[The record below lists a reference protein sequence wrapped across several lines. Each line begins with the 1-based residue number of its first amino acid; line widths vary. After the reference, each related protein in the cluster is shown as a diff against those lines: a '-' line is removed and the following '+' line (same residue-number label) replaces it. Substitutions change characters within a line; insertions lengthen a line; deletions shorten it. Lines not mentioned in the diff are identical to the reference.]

1 MTAEKPTVVF
11 FPEGA
16 FGPTN
21 NCVGIADVLRRRGAR
36 CVFVV
41 EESFAGTLEAKGF
54 EEARMRLKPPPEVEE
69 EPGQFWKD
77 FVRDTAPEFR
87 KPTIEQLETF
97 IKPVWDELVDGAQYV
112 QPRLEEIFSEVAPDV
127 IVEDNVVGFPAVL
140 TAGTPWARIV
150 SCNPL
155 EMKDPDLP
163 PTFSGYPTED
173 PDGWN
178 PFRRRYQEVHEDLL
192 ESFSDFCMNVGAP
205 RLPEGEFIWES
216 PYLNLSL
223 YPEEADY
230 ARTRPLAPTWHRL
243 DSCVRG
249 TDEAFELPGTVRTGD
264 GGLVYLSLGSLGSA
278 DVDLMNRLV
287 DVLAGTRHRYVVSKG
302 PQHDLIELADNMW
315 GREFLPQTSILPQV
329 DLVITHGGNNTV
341 TECLHFGK
349 PMIVLPLFWDQ
360 YDNAQRMDELGFGTR
375 LPTYA
380 FEPKELTA
388 AMDALLDGPAADD
401 RRARAADVA
410 ARLQASP
417 GTVRAADLIERLARE
432 GTPIERD

>member
-1 MTAEKPTVVF
+1 MTTDQPTVVF

-54 EEARMRLKPPPEVEE
+54 EEARMRLKPPPAVQE

-97 IKPVWDELVDGAQYV
+97 IKPVWEELVDGAQYV
-112 QPRLEEIFSEVAPDV
+112 QPRLEEIFADVAPDV

-140 TAGTPWARIV
+140 TAGVPWVRIV

-163 PTFSGYPTED
+163 PTFSGYSTED

-178 PFRRRYQEVHEDLL
+178 PFRRRYQEVHEDLR
-192 ESFSDFCMNVGAP
+192 EGFSDFCMNVGAP
-205 RLPEGEFIWES
+205 RLPEDEFIWES
-216 PYLNLSL
+216 PYLNLYL
-223 YPEEADY
+223 YPQEADY
-230 ARTRPLAPTWHRL
+230 TRSRPLAPTWHRL
-243 DSCVRG
+243 DSCVRA
-249 TDEAFELPGTVRTGD
+249 TDEAFELPAELSEGN

-278 DVDLMNRLV
+278 DVELMNRLV
-287 DVLAGTRHRYVVSKG
+287 QVLSATRHRYIVSKG
-302 PQHDLIELADNMW
+302 PQHDQIELADNMW
-315 GREFLPQTSILPQV
+315 GREFLPQTSLLPQV

-341 TECLHFGK
+341 TECLHFGV
-349 PMIVLPLFWDQ
+349 PMVVLPLFWDQ
-360 YDNAQRMDELGFGTR
+360 YDNAQRMDELGFGKR

-380 FEPKELTA
+380 FEPEQLSGAIDGLLGGSA
-388 AMDALLDGPAADD
+388 AGD
-401 RRARAADVA
+401 RRASAAAVA
-410 ARLQASP
+410 SRLQASP
-417 GTVRAADLIERLARE
+417 GTEVAANLIERLARE
-432 GTPIERD
+432 RAPISRD

>member
-21 NCVGIADVLRRRGAR
+21 NCVGVADVLRRRGAR

-97 IKPVWDELVDGAQYV
+97 IKPTWEELWTA
-112 QPRLEEIFSEVAPDV
+112 PSTCSRRLAEIFDDV
-127 IVEDNVVGFPAVL
+127 PPTSSSRTTSSASRGGRRGPL
-140 TAGTPWARIV
+140 GPHR

-178 PFRRRYQEVHEDLL
+178 PFRRRYQE
-192 ESFSDFCMNVGAP
+192 
-205 RLPEGEFIWES
+205 
-216 PYLNLSL
+216 
-223 YPEEADY
+223 
-230 ARTRPLAPTWHRL
+230 
-243 DSCVRG
+243 
-249 TDEAFELPGTVRTGD
+249 
-264 GGLVYLSLGSLGSA
+264 
-278 DVDLMNRLV
+278 
-287 DVLAGTRHRYVVSKG
+287 GTRTCWRAS
-302 PQHDLIELADNMW
+302 A
-315 GREFLPQTSILPQV
+315 TS
-329 DLVITHGGNNTV
+329 
-341 TECLHFGK
+341 
-349 PMIVLPLFWDQ
+349 
-360 YDNAQRMDELGFGTR
+360 A
-375 LPTYA
+375 
-380 FEPKELTA
+380 
-388 AMDALLDGPAADD
+388 
-401 RRARAADVA
+401 
-410 ARLQASP
+410 
-417 GTVRAADLIERLARE
+417 
-432 GTPIERD
+432 